1 MKKLSLLIT
10 DTLITD
16 TIMKKLYLF
25 ITDTMNENVKLS
37 DYWYTNYWYYKWRSY
52 TYSLLMH

>member
-16 TIMKKLYLF
+16 TINEEVILTH
-25 ITDTMNENVKLS
+25 TDTINENVKLS
-37 DYWYTNYWYYKWRSY
+37 DY
-52 TYSLLMH
+52 

>member
-25 ITDTMNENVKLS
+25 ITDTINEEVILTH
-37 DYWYTNYWYYKWRSY
+37 Y
-52 TYSLLMH
+52 